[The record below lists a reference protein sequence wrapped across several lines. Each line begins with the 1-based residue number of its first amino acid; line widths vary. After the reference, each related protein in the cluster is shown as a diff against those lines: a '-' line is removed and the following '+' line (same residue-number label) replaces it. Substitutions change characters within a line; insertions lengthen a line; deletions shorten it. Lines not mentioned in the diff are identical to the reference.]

1 MEQVSEV
8 LEDMLVDLADRLEDS
23 GRLRL
28 PSISRKMPT
37 RKRRTSLKKRRKKT
51 ITKKYKMKRCSA
63 LLF

>member
-1 MEQVSEV
+1 
-8 LEDMLVDLADRLEDS
+8 MLVDLADRLEDS